1 MKLCMI
7 CLSGLIFFISPS
19 STLFSRMNPWF
30 FQAHDLYFHV
40 RTFAL
45 TLCSPCNML
54 PPESERLVQRLGFL
68 IKCPRSEKPS
78 LCIIPQTAFIY
89 HLPYLSFQHNYQSW
103 NDNFCLSL
111 EYEQHG
117 RKNFSS
123 VLRRISGNYS
133 IFWHLQPHN
142 WYFLNS

>member
-1 MKLCMI
+1 MIHALCLPQSSQGDILHVKPDDTILCSKSQMASNLTCNEIEFLQCPMKLCMI

-19 STLFSRMNPWF
+19 STLCSRMNPWF

-89 HLPYLSFQHNYQSW
+89 HLPYLSFQHNYQS
-103 NDNFCLSL
+103 
-111 EYEQHG
+111 
-117 RKNFSS
+117 
-123 VLRRISGNYS
+123 
-133 IFWHLQPHN
+133 
-142 WYFLNS
+142 